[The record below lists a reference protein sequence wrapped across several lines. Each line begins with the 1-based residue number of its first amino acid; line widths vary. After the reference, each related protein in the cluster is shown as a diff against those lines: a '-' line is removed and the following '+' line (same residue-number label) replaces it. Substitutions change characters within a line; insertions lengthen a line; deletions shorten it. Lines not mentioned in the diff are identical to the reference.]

1 MNDYFILLVPL
12 AASIFLVLILAPQE
26 FRGRDAGS
34 LILSVVGV
42 IATIVMVGL
51 IPEGRYFG
59 GAILVTAA
67 GKMLAYLVLGFAALA
82 FLSTAEYLHK
92 IHVPACEWRLTVLFI
107 ALGAVNLCFAEDLIT
122 IFVAFELLSIPAY
135 ALVGFSRRD
144 GRSNEAGMKYL
155 ILGILGSAFFLLG
168 IVLLYG
174 ASGQIFLTSIKESLA
189 AAQASAHANPTGIRE
204 MDYYRLALGAFLA
217 SLFFK
222 LGVAPFHGWLFDV
235 YKGSSYA
242 ALSIVG
248 VAAKL
253 AGFALAYRILRGA
266 FDPLRDTWMTLISL
280 GAIASFLFG
289 GLQGIR
295 QDNVKRM
302 LAASSV
308 MSAGFVMLA
317 LGGDERQFVFYLFTY
332 AAATLAMVAAFQA
345 LGTRAADIDSVHD
358 LSGLGTQLPL
368 VAGILTLAVVSQA
381 GVPLTAGFLAKF
393 GVLYSVFQS
402 PELMPRI
409 AASAGVIGSV
419 LSFYFYFRI
428 VRVLWFEPEFAGV
441 PRETR
446 IQYVLVAGSLSFAL
460 LFFGIFPSAFP
471 G

>member
-1 MNDYFILLVPL
+1 MNDYLILLLPL
-12 AASIFLVLILAPQE
+12 CVTIFLVLVLAPQT
-26 FRGRDAGS
+26 FRLRDVGG
-34 LILSVVGV
+34 LFLSIVGV
-42 IATIVMVGL
+42 LSTIIMVGL

-59 GAILVTAA
+59 GAILVTLP
-67 GKMLAYLVLGFAALA
+67 GKALAYLVLGFAAVALV
-82 FLSTAEYLHK
+82 STAGYLEK
-92 IHVPACEWRLTVLFI
+92 VHVPECEWRLTVLFI
-107 ALGAVNLCFAEDLIT
+107 TLGALNLCFAEDLIT
-122 IFVAFELLSIPAY
+122 IFVAFELLSIPSY

-155 ILGILGSAFFLLG
+155 ILGILGSALFLFG

-174 ASGQIFLTSIKESLA
+174 ASGQIFLSSIRDSLA
-189 AAQASAHANPTGIRE
+189 AAQASSIANPTGLRE
-204 MDYYRLALGAFLA
+204 IDYYRLALGCLLA

-222 LGVAPFHGWLFDV
+222 LGVAPFHGWLFDI

-248 VAAKL
+248 VAAKV

-266 FDPLRDTWMTLISL
+266 FDPLRDTWMTLVAL
-280 GAIASFLFG
+280 GALASFIFG
-289 GLQGIR
+289 GIQGIR

-302 LAASSV
+302 IAASSI

-317 LGGDERQFVFYLFTY
+317 LCGDERQFIFYLFTY
-332 AAATLAMVAAFQA
+332 AAATMAMVAAFQA
-345 LGTRAADIDSVHD
+345 LGTKAADIDSVHD

-368 VAGILTLAVVSQA
+368 LAGFLTLAVLSQA
-381 GVPLTAGFLAKF
+381 GIPLTAGFLAKF

-402 PELMPRI
+402 PELLPRV
-409 AASAGVIGSV
+409 AAAAGVIGSV

-428 VRVLWFEPEFAGV
+428 IRVLWFEPEFAGV

-446 IQYVLVAGSLSFAL
+446 LQYVAVAGALSLSL
-460 LFFGIFPSAFP
+460 LFFGLFPSAFP

>member
-1 MNDYFILLVPL
+1 MNDYFILLLPL
-12 AASIFLVLILAPQE
+12 SVSIFVVLILAPQE
-26 FRGRDAGS
+26 FKGRNLGS
-34 LILSVVGV
+34 LILSVTGV
-42 IATIVMVGL
+42 AATIVMTGL

-59 GAILVTAA
+59 GAILVTAP
-67 GKMLAYLVLGFAALA
+67 GKMLAYLILGFTGLALV
-82 FLSTAEYLHK
+82 STAGYLEK
-92 IHVPACEWRLTVLFI
+92 IHVPECEWRLTVLFI
-107 ALGAVNLCFAEDLIT
+107 TLGALNLCFAEDLIT

-189 AAQASAHANPTGIRE
+189 AAQASAHADPGGIRE

-217 SLFFK
+217 ALFFK
-222 LGVAPFHGWLFDV
+222 LGVAPFHGWLFDI

-248 VAAKL
+248 VAAKV
-253 AGFALAYRILRGA
+253 AGFALTYRLLRGA

-289 GLQGIR
+289 GIQGIR

-332 AAATLAMVAAFQA
+332 AAATMAMVAAFQA
-345 LGTRAADIDSVHD
+345 LGTRGADIDSVQD

-402 PELMPRI
+402 PELLPRI

-446 IQYVLVAGSLSFAL
+446 IQYVLVAGTLAFAL
-460 LFFGIFPSAFP
+460 LFFGLLPSAFP